1 MPNPSK
7 LEIVETSV
15 ARILGWLDHWTV
27 LSMGNT
33 WMQSGRELAEHDT
46 ASAAKAFTWAR
57 SCFVLYQ
64 KAWQA
69 SNASR
74 WDPDGQED
82 IDEAD
87 QELARLSG
95 QASAPL
101 PKWADELI
109 SGVLP
114 PDSPQPDAVAPPL
127 TPLAEIAQ
135 QLRASQQ

>member
-1 MPNPSK
+1 
-7 LEIVETSV
+7 
-15 ARILGWLDHWTV
+15 
-27 LSMGNT
+27 MGNT
-33 WMQSGRELAEHDT
+33 WMQSGGQLAEHDI
-46 ASAAKAFTWAR
+46 ASAAKAITWAR

-74 WDPDGQED
+74 WDPDGHED

-95 QASAPL
+95 QASAAGAPL

-114 PDSPQPDAVAPPL
+114 PDSPQPDEVAPPL
-127 TPLAEIAQ
+127 TLLAEIAR